1 MLVPF
6 EVQLSFNHC
15 SVHSGFRDGFDG
27 VDASTAKSSEDLV
40 QPTFGCFGFIRTQI
54 GGDRHGDLLCK
65 QRGFCPAASEALTP
79 WQAEMCRLGVVL
91 ASSCAKVFLYPP
103 GNGGLKHV
111 SSRQRTFFC
120 SPINS
125 PTVPTG
131 SPPVQQHAE
140 GDHG

>member
-79 WQAEMCRLGVVL
+79 WQAEMCV
-91 ASSCAKVFLYPP
+91 PP
-103 GNGGLKHV
+103 H
-111 SSRQRTFFC
+111 R
-120 SPINS
+120 NS
-125 PTVPTG
+125 IRKSAFGYKCVIKE
-131 SPPVQQHAE
+131 H
-140 GDHG
+140 